1 MSDTPSIPYESPLV
15 PELLKNKDTLQFR
28 CHKGIDCFNE
38 CCRNINIILTPY
50 DLLRLKQRLGL
61 SSSELLNQYTVPF
74 EMDAHGTPGIKLK
87 PVESGTACQFMTDEG
102 CSVYEDRPTACR
114 YYPLGLM
121 SLRKTGETTDEQ
133 GFALVKEDH
142 CLGHNEDRTLT
153 IQEYR
158 EEQGVTEYDELTR
171 EWRQLILKKKSAG
184 PSVGKPP
191 EMSLQLFFMAS
202 YNVDQFQQ
210 FVTSP
215 QFLATYQLEP
225 ELLEALKTDQLEVI
239 KFGARFLKQVL
250 FGELTIEV
258 VKGAVDQR
266 IKRQQQR
273 AEEMKELA
281 RQQAQRD
288 AENAKGNDT

>member
-1 MSDTPSIPYESPLV
+1 MSDTPNIPYESPLV
-15 PELLKNKDTLQFR
+15 PELLENKDTLQFR

-61 SSSELLNQYTVPF
+61 SSSELLNQYTDPF
-74 EMDAHGTPGIKLK
+74 EMDGHGTPGIKLK
-87 PVESGTACQFMTDEG
+87 PVENGTACQFMTDEG
-102 CSVYEDRPTACR
+102 CSVYQDRPTACR

-121 SLRKTGETTDEQ
+121 SLRKTGKATDEQ

-158 EEQGVTEYDELTR
+158 EEQGVTEYDDFTR

-225 ELLEALKTDQLEVI
+225 GLLEALKTDQLEVI

-258 VKGAVDQR
+258 IKGAVNQR
-266 IKRQQQR
+266 VKRQQQR

-281 RQQAQRD
+281 QQQAQRD
-288 AENAKGNDT
+288 AENAKGKQT

>member
-15 PELLKNKDTLQFR
+15 PELLENKDTLQFR
-28 CHKGIDCFNE
+28 CHKGIGCFNE
-38 CCRNINIILTPY
+38 CCRNINIVLTPY

-61 SSSELLNQYTVPF
+61 SSSELLNQYTDPF
-74 EMDAHGTPGIKLK
+74 EMDGHGTPGVKLK
-87 PVESGTACQFMTDEG
+87 PVENGTACQFMTDEG
-102 CSVYEDRPTACR
+102 CSVYQDRPTACR

-121 SLRKTGETTDEQ
+121 SILKTGQKTDEQ

-184 PSVGKPP
+184 PAVGKPP

-266 IKRQQQR
+266 VKRQQQR

-281 RQQAQRD
+281 GQQAQRD
-288 AENAKGNDT
+288 AENAKGKQT